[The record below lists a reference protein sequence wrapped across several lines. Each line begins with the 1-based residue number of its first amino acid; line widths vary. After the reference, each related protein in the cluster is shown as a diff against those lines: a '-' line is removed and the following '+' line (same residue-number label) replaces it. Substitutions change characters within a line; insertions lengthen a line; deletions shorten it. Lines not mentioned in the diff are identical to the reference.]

1 MCGWWSTFHS
11 PHGSADIIACGTGW
25 LHTRSDPDNINPYT
39 MTGNSLSVIA
49 NRISFLYNLSGPSMT
64 VDTACSSASTAFHL
78 ACQALRAGEC
88 EAAAVIG
95 VGALLHVSPFVG
107 FSQARMISPTG
118 TSRPFDA
125 RANGF
130 VRGEGCGAMI
140 IRTGSSPVKDG
151 VNYATVAGDGA
162 NEDGRTK
169 SMTMPC
175 PSAQV
180 DVMMSV
186 HARFDVDPS
195 RVVYFEAHGTG
206 TKVGDPIEA
215 SSISKMYDSGGAK
228 QLAVGSVKGN
238 IGHLETASGIA
249 GLIKSCLC
257 LRLENIVPTA
267 GFAQLNPD
275 LAQYSQIIYVA
286 DSVEALPMPSGDG
299 LPIVGVNSYGFGGS
313 NAFVLLQQAGTETA
327 ASLADGDAS
336 EDGLVSCLPITS
348 HFKDGLDATCTALK
362 AGLAAG
368 TPVKELLARYS
379 VNCGGLHSHRAC
391 IVGTPAEIEEA
402 LSTPLAEK
410 SGKAKTV
417 ASPKPVPATR
427 PRVGFVF
434 GGQGSQWDN
443 MISSIDQGSPLF
455 SRCIDH
461 VMSVYESALGQSAKH
476 FREPL
481 SLEQQADL
489 GTALPAIMIW
499 TFAAIDFLRI
509 VGVKPSVVM
518 GHSTGEMAAAYA
530 AGHLSL
536 KQVIQLMALRKRNQG
551 KMPAGAMAAVK
562 LPRDHAM
569 KLIQTCNDEESVG
582 KLEIAAFNSEDSLT
596 LAGDP
601 DAIEMAV
608 KVCKSK
614 DVPAT
619 RLPIQRAFHSF
630 HVEHV
635 RESLVQELDTILTD
649 PDYLKEAPDMS
660 PERLIPFVS
669 SANGHARLV
678 EPGEAGATDFWFRNI
693 RNSVQFAG
701 AFDIVKD
708 MCDIVVELSPHSV
721 LRNYIKAMSPST
733 EYVFPQRRNFDS
745 APLVLQCLAQLFIAG
760 VDVNWRVLN
769 VPTAVSPM
777 LSAVVRAPTVVWE
790 HKTALRSAVWKKD
803 LKPRGVSKLP
813 FDDDLLPIATQAAAL
828 PSNNQLWDNHLFDG
842 KPVLPGAKLLW
853 DAVDGQRAVEDVEWL
868 KFAKG
873 VDEYTVQTQADTGF
887 TSLLSTKGEKLM
899 TCVVSSSS
907 FEAEAEEEAEEQNL
921 EHDDSYEGIEPG
933 LVYAALAK
941 YTPLRLDPP
950 FQSIRSYHMKDE
962 VSFAEI
968 SLDSSV
974 AKADAAPLLIDA
986 AFQTLAF
993 SLGIDTYSPI
1003 PHSLAKLILHKPE
1016 ALIPSVRFTAKL
1028 LTRRLARSFA
1038 VGDISLYRGGEVI
1051 LECVGLRLEM
1061 QSTSS
1066 AQAVLMGVGAP
1077 NVGRPHTDAAAVQ
1090 LEFRAAADWCSD
1102 SKIVQALVTTATT
1115 EVTATSMMAEAEVES
1130 SDRKPS
1136 VQLAVTAPTSEQLC
1150 ELAQLLNADDGL
1162 VVITEGGLDSHF
1174 IGLCRTARNELAR
1187 SKLFVFVVGVDERN
1201 DPSVA
1206 LCLRETLE
1214 SACAGIERGDAVDCE
1229 YYWQDGSF
1237 QSERLLV
1244 LDRIPSGGTASSG
1257 QVESRVQVNTP
1268 GLLSSL
1274 KFHRIL
1280 TDREPLE
1287 SDQVKVKVEAVSL
1300 HFKDVMLAMGMLK
1313 GFTSTLGN
1321 ELVGVVESVGDHVP
1335 DSISVGDRVIV
1346 MSMEAS
1352 TRDDASKGMEDTLLA
1367 TIVKVKHSK
1376 VFPVK
1381 GCDYSAP
1388 QIAGF
1393 TGVMATAWYALVTKA
1408 KLQKNDVVLVHSA
1421 LGGIGQSAIQI
1432 AKLKG
1437 ATVIASA
1444 GSAEKRERLLSSE
1457 FGVSHVLDSRDP
1469 RSFYNQIMAFTD
1481 GRGVDVVLNSLAGPG
1496 QTESLKC
1503 VAPGGRFVE
1512 IGKVDI
1518 LDNKALSLALLK
1530 NNVSFLSVHLDYLEK
1545 THPSIV
1551 SALAD
1556 EVLTLLDTK
1565 QLRPIETKT
1574 FPWPEA
1580 PDAIKFM
1587 SRGKH
1592 TGKVVVEIADD
1603 HRRSP
1608 PAELCAPHT
1617 LFHPQK
1623 SYFFIGGTA
1632 GLGLAMALWALDRG
1646 ASHIVL
1652 ASASGQVKGR
1662 EQLFVDQAI
1671 RLHPG
1676 ATVHV
1681 VSLDVRDARSV
1692 AELIAD
1698 TLDRPV
1704 GGVFHS
1710 AILYNDVPMG
1720 KLTPQTIPELQISA
1734 DVKAA
1739 GSKNLHAAC
1748 QSCLSLDFFV
1758 MFTSLASLHGNTFQ
1772 PMYVES
1778 NVQMYELAKHRRQQG
1793 LPAICVDL
1801 PITGGAGRLSEVRN
1815 TKELELNI
1823 RKGFPLVSV
1832 AELPAMWE
1840 SILWNQHSYPSH
1852 VVIDAPQ
1859 WESYLKLDRNST
1871 VWRDLCPGAVEKAAS
1886 ASTSAGSTGTGG
1898 EAATTARGPVN
1909 REQVLADVKQ
1919 QVAYVLGAE
1928 PDEVE
1933 DDVNII
1939 ELGVDSLASIELI
1952 NHIKTK
1958 YGVEISQ
1965 SDVLE
1970 GISAAG
1976 LVELVV
1982 KMVGETDS
1990 VMPTAVQ
1997 EMSTTKAVV
2006 QSEPVEPLALSGQE
2020 DSRQLLPKTTGAVSV
2035 HQTNNGLIVDLLVD
2049 SLNADVLEEILAA
2062 VERAKHLPIVFQS
2075 SSGNFCTGMDLDS
2088 GATFGDDVM
2097 SRGLEAFADLHKAL
2111 DDHPMPIVSVCSGA
2125 TRGGG
2130 MLFPSAS
2137 TVVIAHESAT
2147 FGFPEIRRGGLPGVV
2162 SVAAQ
2167 RRLSKAQCERLML
2180 LGDAFDAA
2188 EALRLGFVD
2197 KICADPSGEVR
2208 RVLGRWSSI
2217 DTPLLKAGRSSLP
2230 ASTVDEAL
2238 VTMGSLDARGKEND
2252 RSETDLV
2259 MLQVD
2264 PDGVAHLALNDPSR
2278 CNAMDFALAEQLNAK
2293 IDAMEAGEYGE
2304 IRAVIFYGKGEHW
2317 CVGVNPYS
2325 FIKNTKRL
2333 PVITAASVTKFIYTA
2348 FVRVRQIKA
2357 PVVCVAHGKI
2367 VGGGFAAMLNSDYR
2381 ILVDDDTT
2389 VLNYGNMPRGV
2400 CPGVMLSTNLPRMV
2414 GETNAFSAY
2423 LQDAFFT
2430 PQEVVSMGLVNECQP
2445 SRAAAME
2452 RALSLARQWAS
2463 APRMGV
2469 TNTLKLMRPESTLLN
2484 DTRLDSEA
2492 LGIARCNVEGG
2503 AFGKGWRE
2511 KTAGPSIS
2519 NAESSRDFATVQ
2531 QPSDLAE
2538 AQRTIAAL
2546 TAQLE
2551 KAKQEL
2557 RRESLARAA
2566 AEATSANRQ
2575 GGGSDS
2581 PPIEPLVTPT
2591 AGSGANGRTA
2601 PKDFGILAMEL
2612 YTPPYVLQQ
2621 ADLEESVGV
2630 SGKYTKGLLQD
2641 EIGFCGPDEDAVS
2654 FASNALLGLM
2664 EKHNIDYSQIGRLE
2678 VGTESMVDRSKSIKT
2693 FLMRHFEASGNHNL
2707 EGVDTYN
2714 ACYGGTAAL
2723 LNSIGWLKNR
2733 PPGDKVRTSI
2743 LSLRIHVAMAIM
2755 MMADWCVCDCSGL
2768 RS

>member
-1 MCGWWSTFHS
+1 
-11 PHGSADIIACGTGW
+11 
-25 LHTRSDPDNINPYT
+25 

-78 ACQALRAGEC
+78 ACLALRAGEC
-88 EAAAVIG
+88 ETAVVIG

-140 IRTGSSPVKDG
+140 LRTGSSPVTKG
-151 VNYATVAGDGA
+151 VNYATVVGDGA

-175 PSAQV
+175 GNAQLDVMDSVHKRFGVDPAQV
-180 DVMMSV
+180 M
-186 HARFDVDPS
+186 
-195 RVVYFEAHGTG
+195 YFEAHGTG

-215 SSISKMYDSGGAK
+215 SSISKMYNSDGAR

-267 GFAQLNPD
+267 GFAQLNPE
-275 LAQYSQIIYVA
+275 LQQYSQNIYIA
-286 DSVEALPMPSGDG
+286 DSVEAFPMPSSDG
-299 LPIVGVNSYGFGGS
+299 LPIIGVNSYGFGGS
-313 NAFVLLQQAGTETA
+313 NAFVLLQQAATEPA
-327 ASLADGDAS
+327 AQPDADPSGESL
-336 EDGLVSCLPITS
+336 VCCVPMTS
-348 HFKDGLDATCTALK
+348 HFKDGLDATCAALK
-362 AGLAAG
+362 AGLTAG
-368 TPVKELLARYS
+368 TPIKELLSRYS

-391 IVGTPAEIEEA
+391 IVGTSAEIEEA

-410 SGKAKTV
+410 TGSAKTV
-417 ASPKPVPATR
+417 TSPKPVPANK
-427 PRVGFVF
+427 PRVGFIF

-455 SRCIDH
+455 SRCLDH
-461 VMSVYESALGQSAKH
+461 VISVYESALGQSAKD

-481 SLEQQADL
+481 PLEQQANL
-489 GTALPAIMIW
+489 SVALPAIMIW
-499 TFAAIDFLRI
+499 TFAAIDFLRM
-509 VGVKPSVVM
+509 VGVQPSVVM

-536 KQVIQLMALRKRNQG
+536 KQVILLMALRKRNQG

-562 LPRDHAM
+562 LPRASAM
-569 KLIQTCNDEESVG
+569 ELIQTCNDDESVG
-582 KLEIAAFNSEDSLT
+582 KLDIAAYNSEDSLT

-601 DAIEMAV
+601 DAIDMAV
-608 KVCKSK
+608 KICKGK

-635 RESLVQELDTILTD
+635 RETLVQELDTILAD

-660 PERLIPFVS
+660 PENLIPFVS

-678 EPGEAGATDFWFRNI
+678 EPGEAGTTDFWFRNI
-693 RNSVQFAG
+693 RNAVQFAG

-733 EYVFPQRRNFDS
+733 AYVFPQRRNFDS
-745 APLVLQCLAQLFIAG
+745 APLVLQCLAQLFVAG
-760 VDVNWRVLN
+760 VEVCWRSLDIE
-769 VPTAVSPM
+769 TSPE
-777 LSAVVRAPTVVWE
+777 LSATTCAPTVVWE

-803 LKPRGVSKLP
+803 LKAKAATKPLAY
-813 FDDDLLPIATQAAAL
+813 DDDLPPVRSSMAVPL
-828 PSNNQLWDNHLFDG
+828 PSNLWDNHLFDG

-853 DAVDGQRAVEDVEWL
+853 DAAAGQGAVEDVEWL

-887 TSLLSTKGEKLM
+887 TSLMSTKGEKLM
-899 TCVVSSSS
+899 SCVVCSAD
-907 FEAEAEEEAEEQNL
+907 ETPKKDAAGEQTL
-921 EHDDSYEGIEPG
+921 EPDESYESVDPS

-950 FQSIRSYHMKDE
+950 FQSIRTYYMKDE
-962 VSFAEI
+962 ASIAEI
-968 SLDSSV
+968 SLDASV
-974 AKADAAPLLIDA
+974 PKADAPALLIDSV
-986 AFQTLAF
+986 FQTLAF

-1003 PHSLAKLILHKPE
+1003 PHSLSKLVLHRPE
-1016 ALIPSVRFTAKL
+1016 ALISSVRFSARLT
-1028 LTRRLARSFA
+1028 TRRLARSFA
-1038 VGDISLYRGGEVI
+1038 VGDISLFRDGEVV
-1051 LECVGLRLEM
+1051 LECSGLRLEM
-1061 QSTSS
+1061 QSTTPSE
-1066 AQAVLMGVGAP
+1066 AILMGVGVPSA
-1077 NVGRPHTDAAAVQ
+1077 GMSHKDDATTQVE
-1090 LEFRAAADWCSD
+1090 LRAAAEWCS
-1102 SKIVQALVTTATT
+1102 
-1115 EVTATSMMAEAEVES
+1115 S
-1130 SDRKPS
+1130 SDL
-1136 VQLAVTAPTSEQLC
+1136 VQQLAASTVTSEPAEGLGAAAPAPSTTVRLGVTCPSRDQIS

-1162 VVITEGGLDSHF
+1162 VVITEGGVDAHF

-1187 SKLFVFVVGVDERN
+1187 SKLFVFVVRLEKRSDPAVAERLL
-1201 DPSVA
+1201 D
-1206 LCLRETLE
+1206 TIK
-1214 SACAGIERGDAVDCE
+1214 SACAAIEQGDVVDYE
-1229 YYWQDGSF
+1229 YYWQDGAF
-1237 QSERLLV
+1237 QSERLTV
-1244 LDRIPSGGTASSG
+1244 LDRTPQQPAASAASEA
-1257 QVESRVQVNTP
+1257 VESRVQVNTP

-1274 KFHRIL
+1274 KFHQIL
-1280 TDREPLE
+1280 LDREPLQA
-1287 SDQVKVKVEAVSL
+1287 DQVRVKVEAVSL

-1313 GFTSTLGN
+1313 GFSSTLGN
-1321 ELVGVVESVGDHVP
+1321 ELVGVVESVGASVP
-1335 DSISVGDRVIV
+1335 GSIGVGDRVIV

-1352 TRDDASKGMEDTLLA
+1352 TSDDASKGMEDTLLA
-1367 TIVKVKHSK
+1367 TMVKVNHSK
-1376 VFPVK
+1376 VFAVK
-1381 GCDYSAP
+1381 GSDYTAP

-1408 KLQKNDVVLVHSA
+1408 GLRKNDVVLVHSA

-1444 GSAEKRERLLSSE
+1444 GTAEKRDRLLSSE
-1457 FGVSHVLDSRDP
+1457 FGVAHVLDSRDP
-1469 RSFYNQIMAFTD
+1469 SSFTREIMSFTN
-1481 GRGVDVVLNSLAGPG
+1481 GRGVDVVLNSLAGAG

-1503 VAPGGRFVE
+1503 VAAGGRFVE

-1545 THPSIV
+1545 THPDIV
-1551 SALAD
+1551 SELAE

-1565 QLRPIETKT
+1565 QLQPIETKA

-1580 PDAIKFM
+1580 PDAIKYM

-1603 HRRSP
+1603 HRKKP
-1608 PAELCAPHT
+1608 VADLCAPHT

-1623 SYFFIGGTA
+1623 NYIFVGGTA

-1652 ASASGQVKGR
+1652 ASASGKVKGR
-1662 EQLFVDQAI
+1662 EQLFVDQAM
-1671 RLHPG
+1671 RQHPG
-1676 ATVHV
+1676 ATIRV
-1681 VSLDVRDARSV
+1681 VPLDVRDAKSV
-1692 AELIAD
+1692 EALVVD
-1698 TLDRPV
+1698 STDLPV

-1720 KLTPQTIPELQISA
+1720 SLSSDTIPELLKSA

-1739 GSKNLHAAC
+1739 GSQNLHAAC
-1748 QSCLSLDFFV
+1748 ESCKSLDFFV

-1793 LPAICVDL
+1793 LPGICVDF

-1832 AELPAMWE
+1832 AELPPLWE
-1840 SILWNQHSYPSH
+1840 DILWNQHAFPSH

-1859 WESYLKLDRNST
+1859 WESYLRLDHNT
-1871 VWRDLCPGAVEKAAS
+1871 AVWRDLCPGAVEKAA
-1886 ASTSAGSTGTGG
+1886 AGAVATSAGG
-1898 EAATTARGPVN
+1898 EQGAVKARGPVN
-1909 REQVLADVKQ
+1909 RGQVLQDVKQ
-1919 QVAYVLGAE
+1919 QIAYVLGAE

-1958 YGVEISQ
+1958 YGVEVSQ

-1970 GISAAG
+1970 GISAAA
-1976 LVELVV
+1976 LVELVI
-1982 KMVGETDS
+1982 KMTGETDS
-1990 VMPTAVQ
+1990 LMPAVDTAVV
-1997 EMSTTKAVV
+1997 EEKAEKQHG
-2006 QSEPVEPLALSGQE
+2006 QSGAAQTQPLSLAVKPEPQLAATRTS
-2020 DSRQLLPKTTGAVSV
+2020 GAVSLE
-2035 HQTNNGLIVDLLVD
+2035 QTSNGLVVDLLVD

-2062 VERAKHLPIVFQS
+2062 VERTKDLPLVFQS

-2088 GATFGDDVM
+2088 GAVFGDDVM

-2111 DDHPMPIVSVCSGA
+2111 DTHPMPIVSICSGA

-2130 MLFPSAS
+2130 MLFPSLS
-2137 TVVIAHESAT
+2137 TVVIANEGAT

-2167 RRLSKAQCERLML
+2167 RRLGQAQCERLML
-2180 LGDAFDAA
+2180 LGDAFDAP

-2197 KICADPSGEVR
+2197 KVCADPSGEVR
-2208 RVLGRWSSI
+2208 RVLGRWASI
-2217 DTPLLKAGRSSLP
+2217 DTPLVKAGRSSLP

-2238 VTMGSLDARGKEND
+2238 VTMGSLDVRGKEND
-2252 RSETDLV
+2252 RTETDLV
-2259 MLQVD
+2259 LLQVD
-2264 PDGVAHLALNDPSR
+2264 TDGVAHLALNDPTR

-2304 IRAVIFYGKGEHW
+2304 VRAVIFYGKGEHW

-2445 SRAAAME
+2445 SRSAAMQ
-2452 RALSLARQWAS
+2452 RALSLARQWAA

-2484 DTRLDSEA
+2484 DARLDAEA

-2519 NAESSRDFATVQ
+2519 ANSQGTEVQLAAQPASS
-2531 QPSDLAE
+2531 LAE
-2538 AQRTIAAL
+2538 AQRTIAEL
-2546 TAQLE
+2546 TAQLSA
-2551 KAKQEL
+2551 AKQDL
-2557 RRESLARAA
+2557 RRETLARAA
-2566 AEATSANRQ
+2566 AEATTTSSQ
-2575 GGGSDS
+2575 GDGLDS
-2581 PPIEPLVTPT
+2581 PPVEPLVTPT
-2591 AGSGANGRTA
+2591 AASAATAAAADA

-2621 ADLEESVGV
+2621 SDLEESVGV
-2630 SGKYTKGLLQD
+2630 SGKYTKGLLQE

-2664 EKHNIDYSQIGRLE
+2664 EKHNIDYNQIGRLE

-2733 PPGDKVRTSI
+2733 PPGDNVS
-2743 LSLRIHVAMAIM
+2743 RIP
-2755 MMADWCVCDCSGL
+2755 
-2768 RS
+2768 